1 MTYGVIDMGSNT
13 IRLCLYRLERG
24 ELISLFNK
32 KTTAGLIG
40 YVNKGELDSKGIKKA
55 CDVLN
60 EYKKMLEFA
69 NVKELYVFAT
79 ASLRNIS
86 NSSEAVRR
94 IYEETGLQVDVL
106 SGYDEAVLDFEGACH
121 GEKLHEGI
129 MVDIGG
135 GSTEILYFH
144 GGEVKDAVSLDIG
157 SLSMYRDYVGRLF
170 PKKSE
175 AEAIRRKVECELDKV
190 TFLDGKSFEVM
201 IGIGGTIR
209 AVKKFNNDILGLP
222 GGNSIIRT
230 EGLERMLNE
239 LRDEKK
245 QTLNKVLRVAPD
257 RIHTLIPGMLILH
270 TIFRRYSCRE
280 IHMSSFGVR
289 EGYLYRKIEV
299 KEK

>member
-40 YVNKGELDSKGIKKA
+40 YVNKGVLDSKGIQKA

-121 GEKLHEGI
+121 GEKLQEGI

-175 AEAIRRKVECELDKV
+175 SEAIRRKVECELDKV
-190 TFLDGKSFEVM
+190 KFLDGKSFEVL

-222 GGNSIIRT
+222 GGNSIIRP
-230 EGLERMLNE
+230 EGLEYMLKE